1 MLLQA
6 VISACLEALE
16 DFSVFTFDLSI
27 TLWMGNGHIA
37 DLDAKIFTISLEC
50 TASELG
56 PVVSDDPVRD
66 PKPTDNGLDKL

>member
-6 VISACLEALE
+6 VIGACLEALE

-27 TLWMGNGHIA
+27 TLWMSNGHIA
-37 DLDAKIFTISLEC
+37 NLDANIFTISLEC
-50 TASELG
+50 TASELR
-56 PVVSDDPVRD
+56 PVVSDDPVWD